1 MTFRTDMF
9 SVGFPFGEEKEREI
23 RIRTTKHK
31 FTIKSGINA
40 RNEGFLVA
48 KKWCKEQK
56 SVFLH
61 V

>member
-23 RIRTTKHK
+23 RIRTTKYK
-31 FTIKSGINA
+31 FTIKSGRNA

-48 KKWCKEQK
+48 KKW
-56 SVFLH
+56 
-61 V
+61 